1 MSELLSHR
9 KPSAASRIAPMFGAI
24 VFLLLLWT
32 MVSIWRGSQFFPT
45 PLAVFQAAGN
55 LIVSGEFFKHFI
67 ATIWRISVGF
77 SISFSIAILLALL
90 MKRGRFLK
98 RFLQFQVTFGLTI
111 PSLAW
116 SVISV
121 MLWGLNDG
129 AAIFTVVMA
138 TLPVIT
144 TTLYEGMKNLDP
156 NLSEVAEVYHFKKS
170 DQFRF
175 VVFPQLLPFV
185 FGAVR
190 YGLSLAWKTVVI
202 TEMLGLTS
210 GLGYQISYWFG
221 LLSMQNVLAWT
232 MLFTLA
238 MLALEYWVIQRVE
251 LHLLKWKPIHL
262 E

>member
-1 MSELLSHR
+1 
-9 KPSAASRIAPMFGAI
+9 
-24 VFLLLLWT
+24 
-32 MVSIWRGSQFFPT
+32 MVSIWRGSQYFPA

-55 LIVSGEFFKHFI
+55 LIASGEFFTHFI
-67 ATIWRISVGF
+67 ATIRRITVGF
-77 SISFSIAILLALL
+77 SISFSIAIILALL
-90 MKRGRFLK
+90 MEHGCVLK
-98 RFLQFQVTFGLTI
+98 KFLQFQVTFGLTI

-138 TLPVIT
+138 TLPVLT
-144 TTLYEGMKNLDP
+144 TTLHEGMKNLDP
-156 NLSEVAEVYHFKKS
+156 NLSEVAEVYHFKKG
-170 DQFRF
+170 DQFRWI
-175 VVFPQLLPFV
+175 VFPQLLPFV

-190 YGLSLAWKTVVI
+190 YGLALAWKTVII

-238 MLALEYWVIQRVE
+238 MLALEYGVFQRVE